1 MTPSIGII
9 RVCLAFSPLGLAWMW
24 EGETGQKW
32 QKTRP
37 GHVQWVSNW
46 KGAHSCH
53 PLVTPHRRTATSITC
68 TVPRGTLP
76 ALVPVCVRF
85 ESRGCVH
92 GNLTFWYMQNPVIT
106 AIRPGRSPVR

>member
-1 MTPSIGII
+1 MAVGRRNWAEVAEDKAGAP
-9 RVCLAFSPLGLAWMW
+9 VV
-24 EGETGQKW
+24 GE
-32 QKTRP
+32 
-37 GHVQWVSNW
+37 NW
-46 KGAHSCH
+46 KGPYSCH
-53 PLVTPHRRTATSITC
+53 RLITLHRRTATSITC
-68 TVPRGTLP
+68 TVPGGTLP